1 MKEIKQGKWYICD
14 DGEIQL
20 LDEDMN
26 AYRKV
31 GDNTK
36 AKYEIRYGD
45 DYIAIDRAIDKRG
58 ICFWVD
64 TEWKENPSVV
74 LSICKAIELAD
85 KNELEDYL
93 NKGGKL

>member
-14 DGEIQL
+14 DKRIQL

-31 GDNTK
+31 GDENK
-36 AKYEIRYGD
+36 PMYQIQYGKD
-45 DYIAIDRAIDKRG
+45 FVQINRMSDKREV
-58 ICFWVD
+58 CCWVD
-64 TEWKENPSVV
+64 DEWKENPSVV

-85 KNELEDYL
+85 KNQLEDYL
-93 NKGGKL
+93 KKGGKL